1 MDLPIIKSIGTEIIK
16 DIKGKDIAVRIVD
29 ASLLYGYYWIKYSYL
44 DKNNVCELIPKYILR
59 GFDDESVFRSITY
72 NGYILAYTLHDYYIS
87 GSRVYSNNIKKQIEL
102 LKSDLYCEIKG
113 FKKYD
118 IR

>member
-1 MDLPIIKSIGTEIIK
+1 MDLPIIKSIKTEIIQ

-44 DKNNVCELIPKYILR
+44 DKNNVCELIPKYVLR
-59 GFDDESVFRSITY
+59 QLGEVSTFYSITY
-72 NGYILAYTLHDYYIS
+72 NGYILAYTLHDYYMS

-102 LKSDLYCEIKG
+102 LKSDLYCEVKG

-118 IR
+118 IT

>member
-1 MDLPIIKSIGTEIIK
+1 MDLPIIKSIKTEIIK
-16 DIKGKDIAVRIVD
+16 DINGKDIEVKNVD
-29 ASLLYGYYWIKYSYL
+29 SSVLYGYSWIGQSYVY
-44 DKNNVCELIPKYILR
+44 KTGVCELIPKYILR
-59 GFDDESVFRSITY
+59 ELGEKSIFKSITY
-72 NGYILAYTLHDYYIS
+72 NGYILAYTLHDYYMS

-118 IR
+118 IT